1 MPTDPEPSPFLLGLH
16 DSFAVAPEAVIDLVH
31 RAVGAFPTTMSR
43 VVRGYD
49 NEVYRA
55 GVGDRHVFVRIKRF
69 GEDLDFTG
77 EAWAMGQARD
87 AGVPVPQLLLVD
99 AIAAEDGSTRPTMVL
114 AAAEGTEISR
124 RSDLSPADRSVV
136 LRRAGEVLARLHTVR
151 TPGFWRAA
159 ADGSW
164 PTGDWESLMDRFV
177 DGRAAERALIVST
190 GFTDAEFDRML
201 DLMRSYTREFPC
213 RQPVLCHGDFQLD
226 HIFIDDTLHVSG
238 LIDFGMF
245 GGGPPVGD
253 FACMTYA
260 LPPSDV
266 DAILAGYGLPTR
278 AQRRAIDLHTIGVA
292 IGNLAHEV
300 GIGDTVSA
308 ERGARSLAATLRR
321 L

>member
-1 MPTDPEPSPFLLGLH
+1 
-16 DSFAVAPEAVIDLVH
+16 
-31 RAVGAFPTTMSR
+31 
-43 VVRGYD
+43 
-49 NEVYRA
+49 
-55 GVGDRHVFVRIKRF
+55 
-69 GEDLDFTG
+69 
-77 EAWAMGQARD
+77 
-87 AGVPVPQLLLVD
+87 
-99 AIAAEDGSTRPTMVL
+99 
-114 AAAEGTEISR
+114 
-124 RSDLSPADRSVV
+124 
-136 LRRAGEVLARLHTVR
+136 
-151 TPGFWRAA
+151 
-159 ADGSW
+159 
-164 PTGDWESLMDRFV
+164 MDRFV

-190 GFTDAEFDRML
+190 GFTDAESDRML